1 MDNEDIL
8 QRLREFEHRLSMFE
22 FNNEDRQQ
30 MMGGQMA
37 GIPIPQQFT
46 PVNPTSFLVEKEK
59 KSWRM
64 CYPEGAYAYAGI
76 RPKTVSPEP
85 QDDYIVLDW
94 IENNAGEVYAH
105 VEVELEN
112 EQTQIKGVN
121 SITFDGEEGESES
134 ESGNIRTITF
144 HIATIE
150 KGEVAQTAFGEIREG
165 DYLKKPGNGRLFI
178 VVGDDS
184 SASDNGTDDNSDSSS
199 AAATFT
205 ANQTGDSTIKI
216 PKANDG
222 KLKIVAGDESES
234 ESLGEFTANQ
244 KDDAKI
250 KIPKVNDGKL
260 KIVAGDESESLGEF
274 TANQK
279 DDTKI
284 KIPKANNGKFTVYK
298 ANGTTVLAEF
308 SANQSRNTSLIL
320 PDVNNGKLTIKYH
333 NGSQWITE
341 YFFANASTNT
351 TIEIP
356 AAPPAANNG
365 KLTIKKSDGTSLGEF
380 TANQASDKT
389 IMLPEIPKPITPP
402 SGGGELSFV
411 ADVRYDPSTHQ
422 LQKKVG
428 TLTIATGAVVV
439 GDWVMME
446 GGQCTPHIDE
456 HESEAE

>member
-1 MDNEDIL
+1 MDNEEIL
-8 QRLREFEHRLSMFE
+8 QRLREFEHRLGMLE

-64 CYPEGAYAYAGI
+64 YYPEGAYAYAGI
-76 RPKTVSPEP
+76 QPKTVSPEP
-85 QDDYIVLDW
+85 QNDYISLDW
-94 IENNAGEVYAH
+94 IADDAGEVYAH

-150 KGEVAQTAFGEIREG
+150 KGEVTQTALGEIREG

-184 SASDNGTDDNSDSSS
+184 SASDNDTGDNSDSSS

-222 KLKIVAGDESES
+222 KLTILTGDESES
-234 ESLGEFTANQ
+234 ESLGSFTANQ
-244 KDDAKI
+244 KDDARI
-250 KIPKVNDGKL
+250 KIPKV
-260 KIVAGDESESLGEF
+260 
-274 TANQK
+274 
-279 DDTKI
+279 
-284 KIPKANNGKFTVYK
+284 NNGKFTVYK
-298 ANGTTVLAEF
+298 ANGTTVLVEF
-308 SANQSRNTSLIL
+308 SANQSRNSSLIL

-333 NGSQWITE
+333 NGSQWITK
-341 YFFANASTNT
+341 YFFANDSTST
-351 TIEIP
+351 TVEIP
-356 AAPPAANNG
+356 APNNG

-389 IMLPEIPKPITPP
+389 ITLPAIPAPITPP
-402 SGGGELSFV
+402 DGSGVLTFV
-411 ADVRYDPSTHQ
+411 ADIRYDMSTHQ
-422 LQKKVG
+422 LQKRVG
-428 TLTIATGAVVV
+428 TLTVATGAVVI
-439 GDWVMME
+439 GNWEMIT
-446 GGQCTPHIDE
+446 GGQATSH
-456 HESEAE
+456 A